1 MLPPRM
7 DVLLV
12 VEPSTVPHILVTRA
26 RRVVHVPPRS
36 TSVALIGE
44 LRSII
49 PGLVGVVGDTLLATE
64 IARQVHQAGFPTI
77 LFTDEPVLPPEGV
90 EVHPVA
96 DPGPPMDVA
105 ESALGLIGN
114 TPLVRLDRIGRDL
127 RCHLLA
133 KLEYLNPGG
142 SVKDR
147 PALAMLN
154 AAEFEGLLGLG
165 GTIVEP
171 TSGNT
176 GIGLAMVA
184 AQRGLQVHLHHARQ
198 DRRGEAPALAGL
210 RRGSRDMSDSR
221 RSRAPRLVL
230 LGGQPDHC
238 GDARSIP
245 TESIRQSG
253 QSQRP

>member
-1 MLPPRM
+1 
-7 DVLLV
+7 
-12 VEPSTVPHILVTRA
+12 
-26 RRVVHVPPRS
+26 
-36 TSVALIGE
+36 
-44 LRSII
+44 
-49 PGLVGVVGDTLLATE
+49 
-64 IARQVHQAGFPTI
+64 
-77 LFTDEPVLPPEGV
+77 
-90 EVHPVA
+90 
-96 DPGPPMDVA
+96 MDVA

-184 AQRGLQVHLHHARQ
+184 AQRGYKCIFTMPDKIAEEKRQ
-198 DRRGEAPALAGL
+198 LL
-210 RRGSRDMSDSR
+210 RAFGGGSRDMSDSR

>member
-12 VEPSTVPHILVTRA
+12 VEPSSVPHILEARA

-49 PGLVGVVGDTLLATE
+49 PGLVGIVGDTVLTTE
-64 IARQVHQAGFPTI
+64 IAGQVHQAGFPTI

-90 EVHPVA
+90 QVHPVT
-96 DPGPPMDVA
+96 DPGPPMEVA
-105 ESALGLIGN
+105 ESALDLIGN

-127 RCHLLA
+127 PCHLLA

-147 PALAMLN
+147 PALAMIE
-154 AAEFEGLLGLG
+154 AAERAGQLQPG

-176 GIGLAMVA
+176 GVGLAITA
-184 AQRGLQVHLHHARQ
+184 T
-198 DRRGEAPALAGL
+198 RRGY
-210 RRGSRDMSDSR
+210 RC
-221 RSRAPRLVL
+221 VF
-230 LGGQPDHC
+230 
-238 GDARSIP
+238 
-245 TESIRQSG
+245 
-253 QSQRP
+253 